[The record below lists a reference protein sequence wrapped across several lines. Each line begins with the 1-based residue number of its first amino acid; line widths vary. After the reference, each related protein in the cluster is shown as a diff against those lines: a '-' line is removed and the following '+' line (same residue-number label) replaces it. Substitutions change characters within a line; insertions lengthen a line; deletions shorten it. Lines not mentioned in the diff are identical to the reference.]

1 MPSAGTGTPQ
11 PTISPGATSP
21 SATSAVTP
29 PSESGAPATG
39 SPQGTPGESVPPTP
53 APTVPSAELLA
64 KELASPG
71 SLTVCLA
78 LVGAP
83 AATLNSSDQVV
94 GYNVAFADELSRR
107 LGLQVVI
114 QQADFGEL
122 VTDIQSHACDVSVS
136 SQNITS
142 DRTAQMSLIPY
153 TQSKSGFP
161 VVVAAGN
168 PRKINTLEDL
178 CGEIVSAAA
187 GTTSIDQVNGVGDF
201 TGRGLNDSCTAS
213 KKNPIDLRVYP
224 SELDA
229 VQALLDGTVKAYLG
243 NANFVAQY
251 PEDLQKSDALLPP
264 FKQGIAVALDH
275 PVLTTAV
282 QVAIGEMIRDGS
294 YLRILEQYL
303 PSNSVDNFS
312 IIDEL

>member
-1 MPSAGTGTPQ
+1 
-11 PTISPGATSP
+11 
-21 SATSAVTP
+21 
-29 PSESGAPATG
+29 
-39 SPQGTPGESVPPTP
+39 VPPTP
-53 APTVPSAELLA
+53 APTVPSAESLA
-64 KELASPG
+64 AELARAG
-71 SLTVCLA
+71 SLTACLA

-83 AATLNSSDQVV
+83 AATLNSDDQIV
-94 GYNVAFADELSRR
+94 GYNIGFADELARK

-122 VTDIQSHACDVSVS
+122 EADIQSHACDVSVS

-187 GTTSIDQVNGVGDF
+187 GTTSVDQVNGSGDF
-201 TGRGLNDSCTAS
+201 TGRGLNEDCATN
-213 KKNPIDLRVYP
+213 KKDPIDLRVYP
-224 SELDA
+224 SEQDA
-229 VQALLDGTVKAYLG
+229 VEALLDGTVKAYLG
-243 NANFVAQY
+243 NSNFVAQY
-251 PEDLQKSDALLPP
+251 PEDLQRSDAFLPP

-275 PVLTTAV
+275 PLLTTAV

-312 IIDEL
+312 IVDEP